1 MKATTSLANSI
12 MTFHT
17 FKSVIDSSDMKKFP
31 ADFFDSETAPPPF
44 MINKV
49 LYVPVH
55 IAGSPSI
62 SSGVIALLFA
72 KVMCSPSYST
82 GVKILDT
89 AAKIKDSGIRISSQG
104 ESLLKKSDAGD
115 RIYDSR
121 GSSRY
126 TFRCRG
132 DEAVRQLVLGFTAID
147 YDQIQSIV
155 VTSDYNFN
163 NQFSSVVGDART
175 SAILNMFRDGVI
187 PPAFSGKQFNS
198 WHMPRFIK
206 AASPGVKAYVD
217 HSLLAE
223 QIATGFSTIIS
234 RTAVAVDQDSVQ
246 KWRKPPRS
254 SAWPW
259 TLDHHWFLCEGNSIS
274 SAHHSMMAL
283 VDDSSNG
290 GTQNRKD
297 QIARQLPVINDQ
309 LTLDKLRKVLE
320 AYFSDIGGV
329 MSTLGSKFTEYV
341 RENNNIRWLGTG
353 GRWSMTTTDQYHTPL
368 VACLA
373 LGVRPKIE
381 SGKLVKFVP
390 AEGALIKNTQKFHCQ
405 LTPKELNSAH
415 PKVTMIAMYTCGL
428 LSESAFRDIMGTCL
442 KEYDP
447 ANAPGNVSL
456 DMGPLV
462 SVLIPRESWYIA
474 ARADLTNLI
483 SRGQVLAPLS
493 QRDLPDPQ
501 NVATLEAGADN

>member
-1 MKATTSLANSI
+1 

-62 SSGVIALLFA
+62 SSGVIAFLFA
-72 KVMCSPSYST
+72 KVMCSTAYST

-89 AAKIKDSGIRISSQG
+89 PAKIKDSGIRISSQG

-132 DEAVRQLVLGFTAID
+132 DEAVRQLALGFTAID

-223 QIATGFSTIIS
+223 QIATGFSTSIS

-381 SGKLVKFVP
+381 SGKLVKFVS

-501 NVATLEAGADN
+501 NVATLEAGAGN